1 MDAMEETEA
10 VESVEPVEPV
20 EDAEPAEAMPP
31 PEDALSEEE
40 RGTAKAKNLVR
51 DPWFQKYQ
59 NGTKGWGTNGFLRYF
74 DFDKTLGTSLTEWQ
88 TDAAVGLR
96 NHPVTLYTQ
105 NPDASQG
112 QMRLPMGAPAGA
124 NVVDLNGL
132 ATQGFVEQQVRTRK
146 DVVYVLSY
154 WLGYDMFEGTGTAFA
169 RMGAQV
175 SAVDTPTGLTLV
187 ARTSQVARGGKVPNG
202 KNNEPQ
208 WQQVRVE
215 FTARSAQTTI
225 RLQDMTGPLMANA
238 VSVPAFLG
246 NTGGDVTGVSV
257 VEKTSGPGDLK
268 AHFQPVKHLKARAGS
283 KGTVAVDITNT
294 GKVRIGG
301 QKVTM
306 TPGPKGVS
314 FLDPQYVSVD
324 DLKGTKTTRTCTVTG
339 SGATAKAVCPSLPL
353 DIAPGNTVR
362 VEAEVWFGAE
372 LQVGEMPR
380 VNFQFGAL
388 GGTFGEAEIVR

>member
-1 MDAMEETEA
+1 MDAMEETEP
-10 VESVEPVEPV
+10 VKPVEADPV
-20 EDAEPAEAMPP
+20 

-40 RGTAKAKNLVR
+40 RATGKAKNLVR

-74 DFDKTLGTSLTEWQ
+74 DFDKALGTSLAEWQ
-88 TDAAVGLR
+88 ADAAIGLR

-105 NPDASQG
+105 NPDAAQG
-112 QMRLPMGAPAGA
+112 QMRLPMGAPTGA

-132 ATQGFVEQQVRTRK
+132 GTQGFVEQQVRTRK

-154 WLGYDMFEGTGTAFA
+154 WLGYDMFEGTDAAFA
-169 RMGAQV
+169 RTGAQV
-175 SAVDTPTGLTLV
+175 SAVDTPTGLTL
-187 ARTSQVARGGKVPNG
+187 AAKTSQVARGGKVPNG
-202 KNNEPQ
+202 KNNDPQ

-215 FTARSAQTTI
+215 FTARSAQTTV

-238 VSVPAFLG
+238 VSVPASLG

-257 VEKTSGPGDLK
+257 VEKTPGPGDMK
-268 AHFQPVKHLKARAGS
+268 ALFQPVKHMKARAGS
-283 KGTVAVDITNT
+283 KGTVAVDITNI

-339 SGATAKAVCPSLPL
+339 SGTTAKAVCPGLPL
-353 DIAPGNTVR
+353 DIDPKQTVR
-362 VEAEVWFGAE
+362 VEAEVWFGSE

-380 VNFQFGAL
+380 VNFQIGAL
-388 GGTFGEAEIVR
+388 GSTFGEAGIVR